1 MTKKRIIY
9 TIMIILL
16 AFSFTHCSRNKVKI
30 DPNVKKYNEA
40 TIYLNN
46 GNLPKATILL
56 KQVIKKDPKFYL
68 AYHSLGVIELYKR
81 NFKKASQYFEKALK
95 INPAYAESYNYLGI
109 AYKEMGDNL
118 KAELMFK
125 KVIDDPNYPTRE
137 NGYYNLA
144 LLKFSEKKYKEAL
157 DYITHGLKINTSF
170 AIGYNLRGQIYAI
183 LGENSKA
190 RKDYLKAVKI
200 MPENPIFNF
209 NLALFLLKNEKDP
222 DAALSFFEK
231 ARTLSRDRN
240 LINLCTKYLKEIN
253 QIKNARDKQKK
264 EKNN

>member
-1 MTKKRIIY
+1 MINKRL
-9 TIMIILL
+9 TFLFILI
-16 AFSFTHCSRNKVKI
+16 FVSISYIGCGGKKVKI
-30 DPNVKKYNEA
+30 DPTIKKYNEA

-46 GNLPKATILL
+46 GNPEKAKVLL
-56 KQVIKKDPKFYL
+56 LQVIKKDPNFYL
-68 AYHSLGVIELYKR
+68 AYHSMGIIELYKR

-109 AYKEMGDNL
+109 AYKEMGMNS
-118 KAELMFK
+118 KAEEMFK
-125 KVIDDPNYPTRE
+125 KVIDNPNYPTRE
-137 NGYYNLA
+137 NGFYNLA
-144 LLKFSEKKYKEAL
+144 LLKISEKKYKEAL
-157 DYITHGLKINTSF
+157 EYINHGLKINPSF

-209 NLALFLLKNEKDP
+209 NLALFLYKKEKDP
-222 DAALSFFEK
+222 DAAITFFEK
-231 ARTLSRDRN
+231 ARALSRDKN
-240 LINLCTKYLKEIN
+240 MIDLCIKYLKEIDH
-253 QIKNARDKQKK
+253 IKNERNKQKK